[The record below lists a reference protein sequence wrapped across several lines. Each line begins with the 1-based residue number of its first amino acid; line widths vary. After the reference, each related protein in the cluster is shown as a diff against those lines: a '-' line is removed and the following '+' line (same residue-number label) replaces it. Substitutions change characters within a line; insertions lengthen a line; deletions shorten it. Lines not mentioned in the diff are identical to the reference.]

1 MKHPLCPLTRKG
13 GPLRLP
19 PSGTLTRWL
28 LVVVLAFPAS
38 GGSVGADA
46 EAQQKRPQEVEVPWP
61 AFPQPENLTP
71 FVVSATTENTFMI
84 DGASLSVGGDRV
96 VRYTLVIISSSGAQN
111 VSYEA
116 MNCLTGERRLYALGR
131 ADKTWSKAR
140 NDQWEKIRENTLNR
154 HHAALFSEYFC
165 PLGIPTQTADDLR
178 QSLRSGGARVTSR
191 P

>member
-1 MKHPLCPLTRKG
+1 MKYPLCPLTRKG

-19 PSGTLTRWL
+19 PSGTLARWL

-46 EAQQKRPQEVEVPWP
+46 DAEQKRPQEVEVPWP

-178 QSLRSGGARVTSR
+178 QSLRSGGDRVTSR